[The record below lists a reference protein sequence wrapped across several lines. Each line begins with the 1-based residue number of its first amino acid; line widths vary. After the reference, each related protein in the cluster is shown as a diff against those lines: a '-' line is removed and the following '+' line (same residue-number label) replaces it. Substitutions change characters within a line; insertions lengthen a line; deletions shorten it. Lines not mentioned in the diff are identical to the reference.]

1 MMEGMVDPATMSRL
15 QTLTGDDFDTL
26 WITSMISHHQGAI
39 TMAQAE
45 LAHGQSPEAM
55 KTAQL
60 MITAQK
66 REISY
71 LTDLIAVPM

>member
-1 MMEGMVDPATMSRL
+1 MVDPATMSRL